1 MKFAVKIFAAAYFA
15 VVVTF
20 GLGGCAMLEAGFQQ
34 SLAARQQ
41 QAASS
46 NDALC
51 AAYHTVS
58 QAGLPAYLA
67 EGFRKQVSSDAGGS
81 TTAVGGL
88 DALQN
93 EAGRLQAQQLE
104 AGSRW
109 ACLMNTQAGW
119 TYEMVSCLL
128 ENSAAKS
135 ITSCGLLEHSI
146 A

>member
-1 MKFAVKIFAAAYFA
+1 MERFLAQRHFPDIADGRNQPAFRQRLF
-15 VVVTF
+15 VVIRWINVV
-20 GLGGCAMLEAGFQQ
+20 
-34 SLAARQQ
+34 AARQQ

-67 EGFRKQVSSDAGGS
+67 EGFRTQVSSDAGGS

-109 ACLMNTQAGW
+109 PCRLS
-119 TYEMVSCLL
+119 ER
-128 ENSAAKS
+128 
-135 ITSCGLLEHSI
+135 
-146 A
+146 

>member
-1 MKFAVKIFAAAYFA
+1 MKFAVKIFAVAYFA

-81 TTAVGGL
+81 TTAVGGPRCRTGQ
-88 DALQN
+88 ASSRPSSWKP
-93 EAGRLQAQQLE
+93 EAG
-104 AGSRW
+104 GP
-109 ACLMNTQAGW
+109 
-119 TYEMVSCLL
+119 V
-128 ENSAAKS
+128 
-135 ITSCGLLEHSI
+135 
-146 A
+146 

>member
-34 SLAARQQ
+34 SLTARQQ

-88 DALQN
+88 DAL
-93 EAGRLQAQQLE
+93 
-104 AGSRW
+104 GSLDGGGGGGG
-109 ACLMNTQAGW
+109 ATLLTALLPCLRR
-119 TYEMVSCLL
+119 
-128 ENSAAKS
+128 
-135 ITSCGLLEHSI
+135 
-146 A
+146 